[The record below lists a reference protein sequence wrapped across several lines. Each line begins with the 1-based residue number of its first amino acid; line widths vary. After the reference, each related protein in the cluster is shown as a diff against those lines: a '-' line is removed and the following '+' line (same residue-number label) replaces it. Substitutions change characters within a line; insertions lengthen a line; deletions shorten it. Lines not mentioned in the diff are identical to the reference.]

1 LASVFT
7 LLLVLGLLGLT
18 AARVIAGLHVRSA
31 AGFLLG
37 AFLVAHVELLLVV
50 LALSLFHGVT
60 PASLAIG
67 AVIVCAPTLW
77 VTRGSRSGVSWQAA
91 IRIRRVDPLLLVLGL
106 AVALA
111 FAYSVAMGTWV
122 PQVEDDELTH
132 HLVRAQL
139 WWQHHGITYLHA
151 IVDFRNNGYPP
162 GGEVGPFAT
171 MVLAGNDYFV
181 ALDQIFA
188 ALALAVGA
196 AGISRKLGFDKA
208 QAVFGGLLV
217 LSLPIIALQVGT
229 GMSDLVVGAF
239 LLAAAFF
246 LIDGHSSS
254 PWLAGLA
261 AGLAMDVK
269 LSAPLA
275 IPLLLALS
283 WLARPESMRRKRALA
298 VVAGTLL
305 GAWWYVVNLVETG
318 TWDGHASASFHVDR
332 SLPAMAARI
341 GRLGI
346 EFIEV
351 PGAVGRDRWLYAV
364 GALLVLSVYGILFVR
379 SRRIA
384 TLAAGTLAA
393 LVALVPLALP
403 SVEHALIR
411 AYFKFWLLAGRRDLA
426 NTDPGR
432 DITKSAA
439 NFSWYG
445 PLGSVL
451 FVAAAVLVIIAVR
464 RRRLDRLAVVC
475 CLAPAYW
482 CVAFGASLYYQDWI
496 GRYFVFPFVL
506 AAATWGIVLRWRPV
520 AWGVVAIA
528 GTSLLLALANDAKR
542 PSGLPLLQGDKPRS
556 VWNTPRWT
564 GVALRK
570 DYDASIRFLDQQIPD
585 SANVGLAITP
595 SDPVYPFFGRGLERH
610 VRFVYEQDRDAPKGV
625 NWVFVRPD
633 QPSSLC
639 AEAWSAALR
648 TKDGW
653 RIMHRKGARTCS
665 G

>member
-1 LASVFT
+1 MASVFT
-7 LLLVLGLLGLT
+7 LLLVLGLLCLT
-18 AARVIAGLHVRSA
+18 AARLMMALRVTSPA
-31 AGFLLG
+31 AFVLG
-37 AFLVAHVELLLVV
+37 AFLIVHVELLL
-50 LALSLFHGVT
+50 LALGLSLFRGVT
-60 PASLAIG
+60 AASLLIG
-67 AVIVCAPTLW
+67 AVIVCALVLW
-77 VTRGSRSGVSWQAA
+77 ISRGSRSHVDWHATT
-91 IRIRRVDPLLLVLGL
+91 RVGRLDPLVLTL
-106 AVALA
+106 AVVVALG
-111 FAYSVAMGTWV
+111 FAYSVAMGIWV

-139 WWQHHGITYLHA
+139 WWQHHGITYLHG

-162 GGEVGPFAT
+162 GGEVGPFAS

-188 ALALAVGA
+188 GLALAVGA
-196 AGISRKLGFDKA
+196 AGISRRLGFDRR
-208 QAVFGGLLV
+208 QALFGGLLV

-229 GMSDLVVGAF
+229 AMTDLVIGAF

-246 LIDGHSSS
+246 LIEVDRWS
-254 PWLAGLA
+254 PWLAGIATALA
-261 AGLAMDVK
+261 IDVK
-269 LSAPLA
+269 LSALFGV
-275 IPLLLALS
+275 PLLLAFA
-283 WLARPESMRRKRALA
+283 WIARPETMRRTRIVSVA
-298 VVAGTLL
+298 V
-305 GAWWYVVNLVETG
+305 GAAFGAYWYVVNLVETG
-318 TWDGHASASFHVDR
+318 TWDGHASDSFQVDR
-332 SLPAMAARI
+332 SIPAMLSRI
-341 GRLGI
+341 ARLGI

-351 PGAVGRDRWLYAV
+351 PGAVGRDRWLYAA
-364 GALLVLSVYGILFVR
+364 GALIALCTCGVLFGK
-379 SRRIA
+379 SRRVA
-384 TLAAGTLAA
+384 TLAAGSVAA
-393 LVALVPLALP
+393 VVALLPLALP

-411 AYFKFWLLAGRRDLA
+411 VYFKFWLLVGRRDLA

-496 GRYFVFPFVL
+496 GRYFAFPFVL

-528 GTSLLLALANDAKR
+528 GTTLLLSLANDAKR

-556 VWNTPRWT
+556 VWHTPRWT
-564 GVALRK
+564 GVALRD
-570 DYDASIRFLDQQIPD
+570 DYDVPIRYLDQRIPD
-585 SANVGLAITP
+585 SADVGLAITP
-595 SDPVYPFFGRGLERH
+595 SDPVYPFFGRGLGRH

-625 NWVFVRPD
+625 NWVFIRPD
-633 QPSSLC
+633 HPSSLC
-639 AEAWSAALR
+639 ADAWSVVLR
-648 TKDGW
+648 TADGW
-653 RIMHRKGARTCS
+653 RIMHRRSARTCAA
-665 G
+665 

>member
-7 LLLVLGLLGLT
+7 LVLFLALLGLT
-18 AARVIAGLHVRSA
+18 AERVMAAVRVRSA
-31 AGFLLG
+31 AAFLLG
-37 AFLVAHVELLLVV
+37 AFLVAHVELLLLV
-50 LALSLFHGVT
+50 LALSLFRGVT
-60 PASLAIG
+60 AASLVIG

-77 VTRGSRSGVSWQAA
+77 FSRGSRSGVSWRAA
-91 IRIRRVDPLLLVLGL
+91 IRFDRVDPLLLVL
-106 AVALA
+106 AVVVALG

-171 MVLAGNDYFV
+171 MALAGNDYFV

-196 AGISRKLGFDKA
+196 AGISRKLGFDKV

-217 LSLPIIALQVGT
+217 LSLPIIALQIGT
-229 GMSDLVVGAF
+229 AMSDLVVGAF

-246 LIDGHSSS
+246 LIDGHRWS
-254 PWLAGLA
+254 PWLAGVA
-261 AGLAMDVK
+261 AALAMDVK

-275 IPLLLALS
+275 IPVLLALS
-283 WLARPESMRRKRALA
+283 WFARPETMRRSRVFA
-298 VVAGTLL
+298 VVFGTLL

-351 PGAVGRDRWLYAV
+351 PGAVGRDRWLYAA
-364 GALLVLSVYGILFVR
+364 GALLVLSVYGILLVR

-411 AYFKFWLLAGRRDLA
+411 AFFKFWLLLGRRDLA

-451 FVAAAVLVIIAVR
+451 FVTAAVLVIVAVR

-482 CVAFGASLYYQDWI
+482 CVAYGASLYYQDWI
-496 GRYFVFPFVL
+496 GRYFAFPFVL

-528 GTSLLLALANDAKR
+528 GTTLLLALANDAKR

-564 GVALRK
+564 GVALRD
-570 DYDASIRFLDQQIPD
+570 DYDAPIRFLDQQIPD

-610 VRFVYEQDRDAPKGV
+610 VRFVYEQDRDAPRDV

-639 AEAWSAALR
+639 AEAWGVALR

-665 G
+665 A